1 MKYVYFCNRL
11 FGSKQIKVY
20 ISEMTSHLYKL
31 FADHSKIISTIRNK
45 NDLVTLQSD
54 LDKLVDW
61 AKIWKMKFNN

>member
-1 MKYVYFCNRL
+1 
-11 FGSKQIKVY
+11 
-20 ISEMTSHLYKL
+20 MTSHLYKL